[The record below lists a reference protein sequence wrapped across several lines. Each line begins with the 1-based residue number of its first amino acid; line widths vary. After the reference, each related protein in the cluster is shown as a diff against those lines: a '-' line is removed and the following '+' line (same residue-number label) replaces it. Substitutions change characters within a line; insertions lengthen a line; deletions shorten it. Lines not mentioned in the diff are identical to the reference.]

1 MKKLLI
7 ASALAGTV
15 ALTGCVSTNQYQ
27 HSSQIAVRTVSNY
40 DADIAIGNK
49 INGDAGGV
57 VVLGIFK
64 FLNRDRFADN
74 VAFGGGAAQLGGFN
88 PLAPLFALLSG
99 LNPTEVLKAAAA
111 QKAIDDNKV
120 DTIVAPRYTVKR
132 TNYFLW
138 KDYKVEVTGFGGNV
152 KGFRHIDAEKLAK

>member
-1 MKKLLI
+1 MKKLLL

-27 HSSQIAVRTVSNY
+27 HSSQIAVKTVSNY

-57 VVLGIFK
+57 VVLGFFK

-74 VAFGGGAAQLGGFN
+74 VAFSGSAAQGGFN
-88 PLAPLFALLSG
+88 PLGPIFGLFAS
-99 LNPTEVLKAAAA
+99 LNPTEALKAAAA
-111 QKAIDDNKV
+111 QKAIDDAKV
-120 DTIVAPRYTVKR
+120 DTIVAPRYTVTQ